1 MQFICIPLF
10 YYKGSWLIL
19 ITTIISSFMAFTATN
34 IDDIFILLVLF
45 SQVKTG
51 VIKKEGRTVREKT
64 KMKEL
69 YIVIGQYLGFSVIT
83 FLSIIG
89 SLSSFFIPVSWI
101 GLLGFVPIYMG
112 VKGILSLRSYKR
124 NEVIDNVS
132 GSIFKVALITLANGA
147 DNISIYIPMF
157 ASQNLKT
164 NIVTLVIFFTM
175 IAIWCFISYTLLR
188 APILAKVLERNCHI
202 IVPIVLIGLG
212 VFILFR
218 SDTIQLFY

>member
-1 MQFICIPLF
+1 MV
-10 YYKGSWLIL
+10 
-19 ITTIISSFMAFTATN
+19 TTIISSFMAFTATN

-188 APILAKVLERNCHI
+188 APILAKVLERNYHI

-218 SDTIQLFY
+218 SNTIELLY

>member
-10 YYKGSWLIL
+10 YYKGSWIIL
-19 ITTIISSFMAFTATN
+19 VTTIMSSFIAFTSTN

-51 VIKKEGRTVREKT
+51 IIKKKGRAVRGKT

-69 YIVIGQYLGFSVIT
+69 YIVVGQYLGFSVIIL
-83 FLSIIG
+83 LSIIG
-89 SLSSFFIPVSWI
+89 SLSTFFIPISWI

-112 VKGILSLRSYKR
+112 VKGLLSLRSYKS
-124 NEVIDNVS
+124 NEVIDNAS
-132 GSIFKVALITLANGA
+132 SSLFKVASITLANGA

-164 NIVTLVIFFTM
+164 NIVTLVIFFCM
-175 IAIWCFISYTLLR
+175 IAIWCFISYKLLR
-188 APILAKVLERNCHI
+188 APILAGVLEKNCHI
-202 IVPIVLIGLG
+202 IVPIVLVGLG
-212 VFILFR
+212 IFILLR
-218 SDTIQLFY
+218 SNTIELLY

>member
-1 MQFICIPLF
+1 MV
-10 YYKGSWLIL
+10 
-19 ITTIISSFMAFTATN
+19 TTIISSFMAFISTN

-45 SQVKTG
+45 SQVRTG
-51 VIKKEGRTVREKT
+51 VIKKEGRAVREKT
-64 KMKEL
+64 KVQEL
-69 YIVIGQYLGFSVIT
+69 YIVIGQYLGFSVII

-132 GSIFKVALITLANGA
+132 GSIFKVASITLANGA

-164 NIVTLVIFFTM
+164 NIVTLVIFFCM

-188 APILAKVLERNCHI
+188 APILANVLERNCHI

-212 VFILFR
+212 MFILIR
-218 SDTIQLFY
+218 SNTIELLYYYVKTNGSFN

>member
-1 MQFICIPLF
+1 M
-10 YYKGSWLIL
+10 
-19 ITTIISSFMAFTATN
+19 ITTIISSVVAFVTTN

-51 VIKKEGRTVREKT
+51 VCKGEYRTFQGKT

-69 YIVIGQYLGFSVIT
+69 YIVIGQYLGFSVII

-89 SLSSFFIPVSWI
+89 SLSSFFIPISWI

-112 VKGILSLRSYKR
+112 VKGLFSLRSNKS
-124 NEVIDNVS
+124 NEVIDNTS
-132 GSIFKVALITLANGA
+132 GSLFKVAAITLANGS

-157 ASQNLKT
+157 ASQSLEA
-164 NIVTLVIFFTM
+164 NIVTLSIFFCM

-188 APILAKVLERNCHI
+188 APIFAKVLERNCHI
-202 IVPIVLIGLG
+202 IVLIGLG
-212 VFILFR
+212 MFILFR
-218 SDTIQLFY
+218 SNTIELFY

>member
-1 MQFICIPLF
+1 MV
-10 YYKGSWLIL
+10 
-19 ITTIISSFMAFTATN
+19 TTIISSFIAFTSTN

-45 SQVKTG
+45 SQVRTG
-51 VIKKEGRTVREKT
+51 VIKKEGRNVREKT

-69 YIVIGQYLGFSVIT
+69 YIVIGQYLGFSLII

-132 GSIFKVALITLANGA
+132 GSIFKVASITLANGA

-164 NIVTLVIFFTM
+164 NIVTLIIFFCM
-175 IAIWCFISYTLLR
+175 IAIWCFISYKLIR

-212 VFILFR
+212 VFILFC
-218 SDTIQLFY
+218 SDTIRLFY

>member
-1 MQFICIPLF
+1 MV
-10 YYKGSWLIL
+10 
-19 ITTIISSFMAFTATN
+19 TTIISSFMAFISTN

-45 SQVKTG
+45 SQVRTG
-51 VIKKEGRTVREKT
+51 VIKKEGRAIREKT
-64 KMKEL
+64 KVQEL
-69 YIVIGQYLGFSVIT
+69 YIVIGQYLGFSLII

-101 GLLGFVPIYMG
+101 GLLGFVPIYIG

-124 NEVIDNVS
+124 NVGIDNVS
-132 GSIFKVALITLANGA
+132 GSIFKVASITLANGA

-164 NIVTLVIFFTM
+164 NIVTLIIFFCM
-175 IAIWCFISYTLLR
+175 IAIWCFISYKLIR

-212 VFILFR
+212 MFILIR
-218 SDTIQLFY
+218 SNTIELLY

>member
-1 MQFICIPLF
+1 MVTI
-10 YYKGSWLIL
+10 
-19 ITTIISSFMAFTATN
+19 IISSFIAFTSTN

-51 VIKKEGRTVREKT
+51 VCKEEDRTFQGKT
-64 KMKEL
+64 KIKEL
-69 YIVIGQYLGFSVIT
+69 YIVIGQYLGFSVII

-89 SLSSFFIPVSWI
+89 SLSSFFISISWI

-112 VKGILSLRSYKR
+112 IKGLFSLRSNKS
-124 NEVIDNVS
+124 NEVIDNTS
-132 GSIFKVALITLANGA
+132 GSLFKVAAITLSNGA

-157 ASQNLKT
+157 TSQSLEANF
-164 NIVTLVIFFTM
+164 VTLIIFFCM

-212 VFILFR
+212 MFILFR
-218 SDTIQLFY
+218 SNTIELLY

>member
-19 ITTIISSFMAFTATN
+19 VTTIISSFMAFTATN